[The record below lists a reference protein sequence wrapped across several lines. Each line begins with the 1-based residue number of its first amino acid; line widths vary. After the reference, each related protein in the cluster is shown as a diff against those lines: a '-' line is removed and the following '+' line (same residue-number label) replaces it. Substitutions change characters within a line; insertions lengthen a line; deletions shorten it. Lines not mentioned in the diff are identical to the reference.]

1 MTGYPPLS
9 ELISREVLPADI
21 GPLAAI
27 NQTIE
32 QMLDNLLDGI
42 GFKDLVIN
50 QSADGDVRF
59 YALTIV
65 SRELRFALPGTQVAF
80 LLFPGGDGSAEADI
94 PVELE
99 WCWPVRRYA
108 RDFEAALFS
117 RSPRAVFDLLLAVA
131 GVDERMFLDGILS
144 AFLADVE
151 PAVKLVQD
159 IQGLLVDYKSGIATV
174 ADPSGEILTN
184 VDALIAECGSLAID
198 LQDPT
203 RTFSDTGHVAE
214 RFGAA
219 AATLGIGLDLYGLA
233 FAAATRALGDAEAQ
247 LGAVFALF
255 GQWFGGFGLD
265 DVEDLVVPRFELI
278 ITELPVAL
286 EFPRNWLVPLD
297 ANGEPSTDVDA
308 RSQLRFDAGSVT
320 YGTRTGLTFEDEI
333 GFDFD
338 KSAIGQT
345 GLTLEIENAKIDFS
359 RTTNIAEADAAGY
372 PPDFVGVFVEHI
384 EIGLPPQWFEKVQDP
399 SSTTTLGVVGRNLLI
414 GTGGVTGEVALEAL
428 DSGTGKPLAVKT
440 DPPAAEQMF
449 FILGKAP
456 QGSAPRKGFKIGFAS
471 FDMKFLH
478 NVIQESRIKGSLVI
492 PRLAP
497 APLSDPEAEIDIELR
512 IDADGDFKFAA
523 AVPSGYVL
531 KAGNMFSYRVD
542 SLEVGKDEGKAY
554 LSTGGALS
562 FADNPVLG
570 SLITKPI
577 ELKKLLIHSDGSFE
591 LEGGTVPLP
600 KSVTINL
607 GPAKIAI
614 TAIHFGSHE
623 QEFGGA
629 MRQYRYWG
637 FDGGID
643 VNPGGIDARGDGIK
657 FYYTVDDAPNR
668 PHHHFLRVEG
678 IGIDIVIPMGATREK
693 AALLLKGYLALKD
706 PIYQGSIA
714 FSLPK
719 AKIEGAAAMEYNTK
733 RPAWIIDVSLELPK
747 AIPLGSTSLGIYGF
761 RGLFGFRYIA
771 EKTVI
776 KPPDFAET
784 LTADDT
790 FGDYYRAAPK
800 GVSVANKKFLSPD
813 QSGGATNPIS
823 IGAGVS
829 LATLADG
836 GKAFTSQLFLLV
848 CVPLRIMLDGRADI
862 MADKRIGVI
871 EDPDPPFYAY
881 ITVSDDS
888 LELGAGVD
896 YLTPRSSGELLSIHA
911 ALEAAFFFKKH
922 NAWFVHLGT
931 KEKPTTARVLDQ
943 FDAYAYLMLSASGI
957 EAGTGVHF
965 DFHRQYG
972 PVSASAYAY
981 LDLWAYLSFQGAQSG
996 GGIAAGGMI
1005 DISFCGL
1012 GLNIALAMTLTV
1024 EAPKPYRI
1032 AGSVEL
1038 CVSVR
1043 ILIKTFSHCF
1053 TLKLEWMRD
1062 QNWDRSPVF
1071 ALPAAGAEP
1080 PASAVHMLSGATYDV
1095 EFSESDTK
1103 KRDCYI
1109 PLDAYVDVKFSKL
1122 LDPSPVGPLI
1132 GGYTSPPVGESE
1144 SVPPRYAEHIVDH
1157 SYALE
1162 SVAIEIRGD
1171 DGVWQPYHPYV
1182 ALTGDAVI
1190 PPADPTAPQT
1200 PPDLAAMPLG
1210 VWQKQEP
1217 GYGQIRFLALTP
1229 FSFIVPGVGFRP
1241 EQSGVTPKNIYCVTE
1256 ERAETC
1262 LTWTGE
1268 WHYFDGIGHEGNGL
1282 LYHIEGG
1289 FGQTLPLTEPRLA
1302 PFSLAFIAGAK
1313 AIFRFPDP
1321 VASCRITLA
1330 TGAPRIVVRF
1340 QRRKLVPPLSS
1351 SALPPPAEY
1360 EDALVVTPTQAALA
1374 NAPLAYL
1381 DPAKPIDRIVVE
1393 PPVPDYAA
1401 IAALEEQIELLRD
1414 EWVTADSARRA
1425 AIEKRI
1431 PELEAQLR
1439 TEHARTCVAA
1449 ATDGG
1454 GADDRVVALE
1464 AELAK
1469 AQAALKDDQA
1479 QFDAMC
1485 KPAPP
1490 PPDRGAAAVEA
1501 VLGTLPPLPDGC
1513 IAPLVRFLR
1522 RLFPPPPP
1530 PPPLPRECERLAAEI
1545 AALERRAHALEAEL
1559 EAARRESAGSKPD
1572 EDTWPAGWECA
1583 TFVHE
1588 ICWLSERDHQF
1599 NQSIPGID
1607 AIEADFSTMRD
1618 AVQRVIQPIWRPGH
1632 EYRIE
1637 LVLSDN
1643 VTASGYSPDKQSHP
1657 FYVHFRTEAP
1667 IGLFTQFRPPG
1678 LLGHPQT
1685 PATSPA
1691 VDDGRVE
1698 VPERALKF
1706 YLDQERSFPDPSGK
1720 LLYAKP
1726 VYWADVELDLFFA
1739 WPHAFH
1745 FFADWPDLGLGARRY
1760 AMEIRVKDPAETPPA
1775 VGVTPPPYQAA
1786 VVPGPKIGVQQWV
1799 EDRAP
1804 RQTEELNVLSAF
1816 QTPLANGGQSSTACL
1831 AIGGGTIV
1839 PAARVLHSA
1848 LADLQPDKL
1857 YTAVVLNT
1865 RLDAPHQAEAEVHRY
1880 PFRTS
1885 RHPDFASHIG
1895 SCMLADAHGNQRMA
1909 VFDVRHALA
1918 DAAGAP
1924 QAYAAALAI
1933 VQRLAA
1939 ASKAAYPD
1947 HFDLLIHDALKLTP
1961 PSPPIG
1967 LEFNFMTNSGIVTS
1981 DGPAPET
1988 YGLWIRSDEPLND
2001 ARIPNGDREAAIR
2014 LFEANNQRTDI
2025 KVLVS
2030 KDGCEAFLMRD
2041 NGGPF
2046 PIADI
2051 AIEFDWLRWDLPT
2064 KTYVPRTPGGTVR
2077 TARFARPA
2085 GGPP

>member
-1 MTGYPPLS
+1 MTASYPPLS
-9 ELISREVLPADI
+9 SLLPTANLGASASLNGLTFLSAAGQEVSDIVADLLEPLRYRDLAVEYSEAHDI
-21 GPLAAI
+21 GDYRFTLVTEQPLRLDLFAGLTLVLFPDA
-27 NQTIE
+27 TSGGIE
-32 QMLDNLLDGI
+32 TAVG
-42 GFKDLVIN
+42 
-50 QSADGDVRF
+50 A
-59 YALTIV
+59 
-65 SRELRFALPGTQVAF
+65 RFAYQWPIKAYVRRF
-80 LLFPGGDGSAEADI
+80 KPGGDPMRAAFDLFL
-94 PVELE
+94 ELAGITDKE
-99 WCWPVRRYA
+99 LYA
-108 RDFEAALFS
+108 RLVSVLAPSAGDYGWLVAKLSAWSTDFQDPQVVAGTEIEQILAELARTGADAYAAAFEAVVDDLGNFDLDQIFDRLRDLFTDIVGQIDRDDFEALLIPRFRVTLDALS
-117 RSPRAVFDLLLAVA
+117 A
-131 GVDERMFLDGILS
+131 GVEF
-144 AFLADVE
+144 
-151 PAVKLVQD
+151 P
-159 IQGLLVDYKSGIATV
+159 
-174 ADPSGEILTN
+174 TN
-184 VDALIAECGSLAID
+184 VLK
-198 LQDPT
+198 
-203 RTFSDTGHVAE
+203 
-214 RFGAA
+214 
-219 AATLGIGLDLYGLA
+219 
-233 FAAATRALGDAEAQ
+233 
-247 LGAVFALF
+247 
-255 GQWFGGFGLD
+255 
-265 DVEDLVVPRFELI
+265 
-278 ITELPVAL
+278 
-286 EFPRNWLVPLD
+286 PLD
-297 ANGEPSTDVDA
+297 ASPKSTLSFTTGPVSYD
-308 RSQLRFDAGSVT
+308 S
-320 YGTRTGLTFEDEI
+320 RTGFDLPVDDSLAVTLTP
-333 GFDFD
+333 
-338 KSAIGQT
+338 SAIGET
-345 GLTLEIENAKIDFS
+345 GLTLSIQGCKLDLS
-359 RTTNIAEADAAGY
+359 RTYNIPEAIADMR
-372 PPDFVGVFVEHI
+372 PPDFVGVFFKSLV
-384 EIGLPPQWFEKVQDP
+384 IGLPEAWFEP
-399 SSTTTLGVVGRNLLI
+399 FAGGSGTTLGIVGRNVLI
-414 GTGGVTGEVALEAL
+414 GTGGVSGRIGLEAL
-428 DSGTGKPLAVKT
+428 AGTVPLAT
-440 DPPAAEQMF
+440 GPAPANGATLWF
-449 FILGKAP
+449 VLGKKP
-456 QGSAPRKGFKIGFAS
+456 TSGNRKGFKLGFSA
-471 FDMKFLH
+471 FDMKFRQ
-478 NVIQESRIKGSLVI
+478 NVIQETRIKGSLVV

-497 APLSDPEAEIDIELR
+497 APSTDAEAEIDIELR
-512 IDADGDFKFAA
+512 IDADGDFKFTASVSA
-523 AVPSGYVL
+523 GYVL
-531 KAGNMFSYRVD
+531 KAGDVFSYRVD
-542 SLEVGKDEGKAY
+542 SLEIGKDDNKAY
-554 LSTGGALS
+554 LSTSGALS
-562 FADNPVLG
+562 FADNPLLG
-570 SLITKPI
+570 KLITKPI
-577 ELKKLLIHSDGSFE
+577 ELKKLLIHSDGSIE

-623 QEFGGA
+623 QEHDHVT
-629 MRQYRYWG
+629 RQYRYWG

-657 FYYTVDDAPNR
+657 FYYTVDDELHGS
-668 PHHHFLRVEG
+668 HHRFLRIEG
-678 IGIDIVIPMGATREK
+678 IGIDIVIPLGATKDK
-693 AALLLKGYLALKD
+693 AALLLRGYLALKD

-719 AKIEGAAAMEYNTK
+719 AKIEGAAAMEYNTR

-747 AIPLGSTSLGIYGF
+747 AIPFGSTSLGIFGG

-776 KPPDFAET
+776 KPPNFAET
-784 LTADDT
+784 LTENDT

-813 QSGGATNPIS
+813 KTAGATNPIS
-823 IGAGVS
+823 IGVGVS

-848 CVPLRIMLDGRADI
+848 SVPLRILLDGRADI
-862 MADKRIGVI
+862 MAKKRIGVI

-881 ITVSDDS
+881 VTVSDDS

-896 YLTPRSSGELLSIHA
+896 YLTPRSSGELLTIHA

-922 NAWFVHLGT
+922 DAWFVHFGT

-965 DFHRQYG
+965 DFHREYG

-1024 EAPKPYRI
+1024 EAPRPYRI

-1062 QNWDRSPVF
+1062 QNMDRSPVF

-1103 KRDCYI
+1103 SRDCYI

-1144 SVPPRYAEHIVDH
+1144 SVPPRYAQHIVGH

-1162 SVAIEIRGD
+1162 SVAIKIRGD
-1171 DGVWQPYHPYV
+1171 DGAWHPYHPYI

-1190 PPADPTAPQT
+1190 PPAEPPAPQT
-1200 PPDLAAMPLG
+1200 SPDLAAMPLG

-1241 EQSGVTPKNIYCVTE
+1241 EQSGVTPKSIYCVTE

-1262 LTWTGE
+1262 LTWTKE
-1268 WHYFDGIGHEGNGL
+1268 WLYFQGIGYEGNGL
-1282 LYHIEGG
+1282 LYRIEDG
-1289 FGQTLPLTEPRLA
+1289 FGEALALTDPRLA
-1302 PFSLAFIAGAK
+1302 PFSLGIVAGAK

-1330 TGAPRIVVRF
+1330 TGAPQIIVRF
-1340 QRRKLVPPLSS
+1340 QRRKLVPASPPS
-1351 SALPPPAEY
+1351 SAPATGPSPSAEY
-1360 EDALVVTPTQAALA
+1360 EDVLVVTPTRATLA

-1381 DPAKPIDRIVVE
+1381 DPANPIDRIIVE

-1414 EWVTADSARRA
+1414 AWVTADKTGKAS
-1425 AIEKRI
+1425 IEKRV

-1439 TEHARTCVAA
+1439 AEHAKTCVEAA
-1449 ATDGG
+1449 ESQPNPEIAI
-1454 GADDRVVALE
+1454 LE
-1464 AELAK
+1464 AQIDK
-1469 AQAALKDDQA
+1469 AQADLAARQSRY
-1479 QFDAMC
+1479 DAEC
-1485 KPAPP
+1485 GPAASDESLPE
-1490 PPDRGAAAVEA
+1490 GCAAPVARA
-1501 VLGTLPPLPDGC
+1501 F
-1513 IAPLVRFLR
+1513 RFLSAPSR
-1522 RLFPPPPP
+1522 RG
-1530 PPPLPRECERLAAEI
+1530 CDQLAKEI
-1545 AALERRAHALEAEL
+1545 AALEQTVRDLEAKL
-1559 EAARRESAGSKPD
+1559 AAARRAPVEPAPSP
-1572 EDTWPAGWECA
+1572 WPAGWACA

-1618 AVQRVIQPIWRPGH
+1618 AARRVIQPIWRPGH

-1637 LVLSDN
+1637 LELSDE
-1643 VTASGYSPDKQSHP
+1643 VTASGYSPDKQSTL

-1667 IGLFTQFRPPG
+1667 IGLFTQLQPPG
-1678 LLGHPQT
+1678 LLDHPQT
-1685 PATSPA
+1685 PATYPP

-1706 YLDQERSFPDPSGK
+1706 YIDQERSFPDPSGK

-1745 FFADWPDLGLGARRY
+1745 FFADWPDLGLGARHY
-1760 AMEIRVKDPAETPPA
+1760 AMEIRVKDPAEAPPVA
-1775 VGVTPPPYQAA
+1775 GGVTPPYQDA

-1799 EDRAP
+1799 EDLAP

-1839 PAARVLHSA
+1839 PAARKLHSA
-1848 LADLQPDKL
+1848 LGDLQPDKL
-1857 YTAVVLNT
+1857 YTAVVFNT

-1885 RHPDFASHIG
+1885 RHEDFASHIG
-1895 SCMLADAHGNQRMA
+1895 SCMLADTHGNQRMA
-1909 VFDVRHALA
+1909 VFDVGHDLA
-1918 DAAGAP
+1918 DASGAA
-1924 QAYAAALAI
+1924 QAYAAALA
-1933 VQRLAA
+1933 VVSRQGAA
-1939 ASKAAYPD
+1939 GKAAYPD
-1947 HFDLLIHDALKLTP
+1947 HFDLLIHDVLKLTP
-1961 PSPPIG
+1961 LAPPLG
-1967 LEFNFMTNSGIVTS
+1967 LEFNFMTNTGIVTS

-2001 ARIPNGDREAAIR
+2001 ARIPNDDRQRAIR
-2014 LFEANNQRTDI
+2014 LFEADNLRGDI
-2025 KVLVS
+2025 VVLVS

-2041 NGGPF
+2041 DGGPF
-2046 PIADI
+2046 PTADV
-2051 AIEFDWLRWDLPT
+2051 AIEFYWLRWNQSPPA
-2064 KTYVPRTPGGTVR
+2064 YVPRAPGGVVR
-2077 TARFARPA
+2077 TARFARPV